1 MTMQTDTVLCLG
13 ARGFHRMHYTEWGD
27 PANPRIV
34 VCVHGLTRN
43 CRDFDDLAGALERDF
58 RVICPDIVG
67 RGKSDWLDDKASYGY
82 PQYSADVNALFARVT
97 AGGEKTIY
105 WIGTSMGGILGMLL
119 ASYPRSPIAR
129 MVVNDVGI
137 LIPKA
142 ALARIAS
149 YVGKSPSFNSLD
161 ELEALVRLISAPFGP
176 LTDQQWRHLTVHGA
190 KQLSDGKWGMGYDP
204 GIAVPIEK
212 AADSDID
219 LSRYWD
225 AITCQTLLLRGEQS
239 DIFPQ
244 EIALQMTRRG
254 PKPKLV
260 EFPGVGHA
268 PMLMAG
274 DQIAVV
280 RDFLCSA
287 TAL

>member
-1 MTMQTDTVLCLG
+1 MRTDTVLCLG

-82 PQYSADVNALFARVT
+82 PQYSADVNALLARVT
-97 AGGEKTIY
+97 AGSEKTIY
-105 WIGTSMGGILGMLL
+105 WVGTSMGGILGMLL

-190 KQLSDGKWGMGYDP
+190 KQHSDGSWSMGYDP

-212 AADSDID
+212 AAGSDID

-225 AITCQTLLLRGEQS
+225 AITCPTLLLRGEQS